1 MSGEH
6 FSLIT
11 LVTKMY
17 WHRRHEK
24 GNDIIQSLTLTGW
37 KYLTSFIDKKKGDQY
52 AFCMFCHTDFSI
64 SHGEKKKLKNTERR
78 KKHRDSY
85 KRRFQQST
93 LKTMFNKDSGGMED
107 KVCQAEVMFVEYLVE
122 HNLPFAAADHFTK
135 ISKCMFSDSE
145 IAKKQ
150 SCRRIKWTMIVKNC
164 LDPTY
169 RDPVVD
175 HCRRYFDMQRW
186 AITRFCTCQY
196 ATLEQGR
203 PSLKVLN

>member
-1 MSGEH
+1 M
-6 FSLIT
+6 
-11 LVTKMY
+11 
-17 WHRRHEK
+17 
-24 GNDIIQSLTLTGW
+24 
-37 KYLTSFIDKKKGDQY
+37 TSFIDKKKGDQY
-52 AFCMFCHTDFSI
+52 AFCTFCHTDFSI

-145 IAKKQ
+145 IAKK
-150 SCRRIKWTMIVKNC
+150 TVM
-164 LDPTY
+164 
-169 RDPVVD
+169 
-175 HCRRYFDMQRW
+175 
-186 AITRFCTCQY
+186 
-196 ATLEQGR
+196 
-203 PSLKVLN
+203 